1 MNKALDAFIKIKIAC
16 DTYKNVLCHG
26 IMNPEEEKKLNDN
39 LDIIEKTLRAFEIAS
54 YNNLDFNFIRIAE
67 NWGQY
72 QAIFKAYN
80 FDVPIREEDYKLIK
94 EVLSYY
100 EK

>member
-1 MNKALDAFIKIKIAC
+1 MNKKLTPLEALEEIKK
-16 DTYKNVLCHG
+16 YSKVVVNSKE
-26 IMNPEEEKKLNDN
+26 IM
-39 LDIIEKTLRAFEIAS
+39 IIENTLRAFAIAS

-67 NWGQY
+67 SWGQY
-72 QAIFKAYN
+72 QAIFKAYH
-80 FDVPIREEDYKLIK
+80 FDIPIRKEDYKLIK